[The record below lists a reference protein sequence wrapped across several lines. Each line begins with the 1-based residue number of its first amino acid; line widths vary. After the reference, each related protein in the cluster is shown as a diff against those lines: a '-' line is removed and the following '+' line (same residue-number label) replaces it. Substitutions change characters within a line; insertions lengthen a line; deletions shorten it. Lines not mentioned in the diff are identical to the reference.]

1 MRNINT
7 SRLIFAALILYLAFP
22 IQAAEQFITLAS
34 TTSTQASGF
43 FDYYLPIFQR
53 KTGVEVRV
61 VAVGTGQ
68 ALKLGENGDADVL
81 LVHDKIGELKFV
93 ADGFGLDR
101 REVMYNDFVII
112 GPKNDPAKIKGSN
125 NAIKALQRIAESKS
139 DFISRGD
146 DSGTNRLELRL
157 WKQAD
162 INHRDE
168 AASWYKEAGSGMGAV
183 LNMLAAT
190 GDAYTISDRATWIAF
205 KNRAGLAL
213 LDEGDSRLFNQY
225 SLILINAK
233 KHPHIKQKQALLF
246 MDWMISS
253 EGQQAIANFK
263 LDGEALFQPNALAAH

>member
-7 SRLIFAALILYLAFP
+7 SRLILAALLLYLAFP

-43 FDYYLPIFQR
+43 FDYYLPIFQG

-81 LVHDKIGELKFV
+81 LVHDKIDELKFV
-93 ADGFGLDR
+93 ADGYGLDR

-112 GPKNDPAKIKGSN
+112 GPKNDPAKIKGLN
-125 NAIKALQRIAESKS
+125 NAIKALQLIAESKS
-139 DFISRGD
+139 EFISRGD
-146 DSGTNRLELRL
+146 DSGTNRIELRL

-162 INHRDE
+162 INPRDE
-168 AASWYKEAGSGMGAV
+168 VASWYKEAGSGMGAV

-190 GDAYTISDRATWIAF
+190 GNAYTISDRATWIAF

-213 LDEGDSRLFNQY
+213 LDEGDLRLFNQY

-246 MDWMISS
+246 MDWMMSS

-263 LDGEALFQPNALAAH
+263 LDGEALFQPNALVAH